1 MKKDR
6 KFNRKTVM
14 VKCDCCG
21 KIFEKVESEVKR
33 NAEKGRH
40 NYCSRQC
47 TGKGL
52 SLSKTGV
59 KRGKISEEEYNHL
72 KNIWGNRRDELTPYR
87 YTYRCVLRRNHDVD
101 ITINDLVEQWNKQNG
116 ICPYTGYKLILPEN
130 GNLKKV
136 DFFHRASLD
145 RIDSEK
151 GYIKGNI
158 QFVSTPINLMK
169 QTQSDEDVKKFLSEI
184 SEFIIK
190 NSDLLKEKNN
200 Q

>member
-1 MKKDR
+1 MEKDR
-6 KFNRKTVM
+6 KHNRKTVM

-21 KIFEKVESEVKR
+21 KMFEKVESEVKR

-40 NYCSRQC
+40 NYCSREC

-52 SLSKTGV
+52 SSVRTGK
-59 KRGKISEEEYNHL
+59 KRGPATGKALEHL
-72 KNIWGNRRDELTPYR
+72 KEIQGNRRDPYTPFR
-87 YTYRCVLRRNHDVD
+87 YTYRCIMRRYQEVNV
-101 ITINDLVEQWNKQNG
+101 TIDDLVEQWEKQSG

-130 GNLKKV
+130 GNVGKI

-145 RIDSEK
+145 RIDSSK

-169 QTQSDEDVKKFLSEI
+169 QSQDDVAVKNFLKDIAKFVLEEVKS
-184 SEFIIK
+184 
-190 NSDLLKEKNN
+190 
-200 Q
+200 